1 MIVRKPDYVAEI
13 ALQHNEVPASVN
25 LETGEIKVK
34 KPRGRP
40 KGTLRDKD
48 KQVWLPNSIFYKH
61 YPKTWEWLEK
71 QTTPIEFKCAV
82 LLGIKAEAYT
92 NSLKPLDDDSS
103 YRFLSEQ
110 LGISLGLVEY
120 TVKKLFTLGV
130 FGRFEVYKPEKPFT
144 KYWLFNPYLSF
155 NGRVVDKDIAALFE
169 GTYCHKAF
177 QGLDFIVVL
186 PEKKKIK
193 TIE

>member
-1 MIVRKPDYVAEI
+1 MIVRKPDYIVELG
-13 ALQHNEVPASVN
+13 LQHNELPATVN
-25 LETGEIKVK
+25 LDTGVVNIKK
-34 KPRGRP
+34 KRGRP
-40 KGTLRDKD
+40 IGTLKDKD
-48 KQVWLPNSIFYKH
+48 KQVWLPNTIFYKH

-92 NSLKPLDDDSS
+92 NSLKPMDDDSS

-120 TVKKLFTLGV
+120 TIKKLFTLGV
-130 FGRFEVYKPEKPFT
+130 FGKFEVYKPEKPFT

-155 NGRVVDKDIAALFE
+155 NGRVVDKDIASLFE

-177 QGLDFIVVL
+177 LGLDFIVIL
-186 PEKKKIK
+186 PEKKKTK
-193 TIE
+193 QME